1 MLQRSDARWNLHFKP
16 LSALRKKY
24 LALALDLVDKIA
36 VQSPATVLVRLSTGV
51 SAMGRDMLGH
61 DRPCRMRG
69 SRQVF
74 RLISILVSGLFV
86 GLAAR
91 YLYPGAV
98 PMGLGRTI
106 LLGIAGSLVA
116 GLAAGWGSKDG
127 SKISRAGCLAS
138 ILGAMVLIFIGRH
151 L

>member
-1 MLQRSDARWNLHFKP
+1 MFKL
-16 LSALRKKY
+16 LSIVA
-24 LALALDLVDKIA
+24 
-36 VQSPATVLVRLSTGV
+36 
-51 SAMGRDMLGH
+51 
-61 DRPCRMRG
+61 
-69 SRQVF
+69 
-74 RLISILVSGLFV
+74 SGLIV

-91 YLYPGAV
+91 FLYPGAV

-116 GLAAGWGSKDG
+116 GLAASRGGKDSG
-127 SKISRAGCLAS
+127 GISRAGCLAS

>member
-1 MLQRSDARWNLHFKP
+1 MFK
-16 LSALRKKY
+16 
-24 LALALDLVDKIA
+24 
-36 VQSPATVLVRLSTGV
+36 
-51 SAMGRDMLGH
+51 
-61 DRPCRMRG
+61 
-69 SRQVF
+69 
-74 RLISILVSGLFV
+74 LISILLSGLLV

-91 YLYPGAV
+91 YLYPGSV

-127 SKISRAGCLAS
+127 GVSRAGCLAS
-138 ILGAMVLIFIGRH
+138 ILGAMVVIFIGRH

>member
-1 MLQRSDARWNLHFKP
+1 MFK
-16 LSALRKKY
+16 
-24 LALALDLVDKIA
+24 
-36 VQSPATVLVRLSTGV
+36 
-51 SAMGRDMLGH
+51 
-61 DRPCRMRG
+61 
-69 SRQVF
+69 
-74 RLISILVSGLFV
+74 LISIIVSGLIV

-116 GLAAGWGSKDG
+116 GLAAGWGRKDG
-127 SKISRAGCLAS
+127 GVSRAGCLAS